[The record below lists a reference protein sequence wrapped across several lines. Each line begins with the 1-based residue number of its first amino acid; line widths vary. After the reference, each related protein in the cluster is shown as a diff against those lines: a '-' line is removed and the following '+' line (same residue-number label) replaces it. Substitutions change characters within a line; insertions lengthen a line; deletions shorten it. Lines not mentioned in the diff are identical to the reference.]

1 MLILSSSFSIV
12 TVVVMGRMFIVMDDN
27 VERRLRLASVALRGG
42 KKGELSSVIEEAIEY
57 WLKKHS
63 GQMKRAVKRI
73 S

>member
-1 MLILSSSFSIV
+1 MSSSFSIV

>member
-1 MLILSSSFSIV
+1 MLILSSSFSVV
-12 TVVVMGRMFIVMDDN
+12 TVVVMGRIFLVIDDS

-63 GQMKRAVKRI
+63 REIKRAAKRI